1 MKLLGEKV
9 TSTVLENEEIEWEV
23 EDFAL
28 GEIEMDKGVIRNIRE
43 AAAVLLEITDQNTKF
58 LYDVSPRP
66 RFEVSAGYNI
76 ALKRGARLNEV
87 KVYNMYFRFINNRID
102 GTAVATMIRP
112 PKTGEE
118 WILLLPDDTNRRI
131 EIEKREFLNEARSLI
146 HQGLISLD
154 VHNHLL
160 ENLNLLSINERC
172 AQTLMHEYGHILHWR
187 MFDAL
192 SIYKES
198 EVYQWFSESGYLRS
212 VVKRIPDFLSLK
224 DEVKLHFLKESLV
237 EDYRIS
243 LNRKNNHDMFILPNR
258 YTYRSDFELPDLL
271 EEGISMMEKILQPA
285 INGNAQVRKSG
296 FKVES
301 EIDTLKAIEDTRRRI
316 ARNPNWVPG
325 SITMTEEDHM
335 AVIERLRKK
344 EKLEEEA
351 LYKLNRIK

>member
-9 TSTVLENEEIEWEV
+9 TGTVLGNKEIEWEV

-28 GEIEMDKGVIRNIRE
+28 GEIEMDKGLIRNIRE
-43 AAAVLLEITDQNTKF
+43 AAALLLEITDQNTTF

-131 EIEKREFLNEARSLI
+131 EIEKRELLSEARSLI
-146 HQGLISLD
+146 HQGLINLD
-154 VHNHLL
+154 AHNHLI

-172 AQTLMHEYGHILHWR
+172 AQTLMHEFGHILHWR
-187 MFDAL
+187 MFDA
-192 SIYKES
+192 SNINKES
-198 EVYQWFSESGYLRS
+198 QIYDWFLENGY
-212 VVKRIPDFLSLK
+212 VENIEKRHALFSLLNDTQK
-224 DEVKLHFLKESLV
+224 IHVLKESLV

-243 LNRKNNHDMFILPNR
+243 LNQKGMNGMIILPNR
-258 YTYRSDFELPDLL
+258 FTYQKDLAHPEYL
-271 EEGISMMEKILQPA
+271 DEGVYLMNKTLKKA
-285 INGNAQVRKSG
+285 IDGVDKARIFSIDT
-296 FKVES
+296 ES
-301 EIDTLKAIEDTRRRI
+301 EIDTVKIIQENRRFR
-316 ARNPNWVPG
+316 ALYPNWSPKK
-325 SITMTEEDHM
+325 MTHADHM
-335 AVIERLRKK
+335 AVIERLREK
-344 EKLEEEA
+344 ERLEEEA
-351 LYKLNRIK
+351 NQYKSK